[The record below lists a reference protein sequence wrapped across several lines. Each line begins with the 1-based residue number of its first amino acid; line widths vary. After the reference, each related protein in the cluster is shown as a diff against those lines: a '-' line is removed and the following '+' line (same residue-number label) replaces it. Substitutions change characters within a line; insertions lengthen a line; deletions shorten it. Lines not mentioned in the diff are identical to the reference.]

1 MYGRP
6 DQDSPRSRL
15 QQKLAGTE
23 EDGQMEKYQEKLGA
37 ELKESQDNQQQK
49 RRKTK
54 RAWDLSRN
62 EKGEMQN
69 K

>member
-1 MYGRP
+1 
-6 DQDSPRSRL
+6 
-15 QQKLAGTE
+15 
-23 EDGQMEKYQEKLGA
+23 MEKYQEKLGA